1 MLQSKKSTFKTYSF
15 DSLRLFRLNC
25 SMTNKNAFKTFML
38 LMLVGNFA
46 QAYFNFTLVKN
57 TALKNGIPPG
67 QADRLLNY
75 IRNNENNLRNKNYVT
90 FVDFRQPSS
99 KKRGLMINA
108 NNGSAYS
115 FLVAHGIN
123 SGAKLYASTFS
134 NIIDSKQSSLGI
146 YRVENDYYGTFGHS
160 LRVEGLERTNS
171 NAKNRAIVI
180 HPYSSVSEETI
191 QNIGMIGTTYG
202 CFGLNPEVS
211 NYMVPLLKNGSLL
224 LAFY

>member
-1 MLQSKKSTFKTYSF
+1 
-15 DSLRLFRLNC
+15 
-25 SMTNKNAFKTFML
+25 MTNKKALKILML
-38 LMLVGNFA
+38 LMLLGNFA
-46 QAYFNFTLVKN
+46 QAHFNFTIVKN
-57 TALKNGIPPG
+57 TAVKNGIPAG

-75 IRNNENNLRNKNYVT
+75 IRNNEVFVKNKNYVT

-108 NNGSAYS
+108 ENGSAYS

-123 SGAKLYASTFS
+123 SGAKLFATSFS

-146 YRVENDYYGTFGHS
+146 FRVENDYYGTFGHS
-160 LRVEGLERTNS
+160 ARVEGLERTNS
-171 NAKNRAIVI
+171 NAKTRAIVI

-202 CFGLNPEVS
+202 CFGLNPQAS